1 MNKWYRF
8 TMIAVGIAVIV
19 VAVRT
24 CQSSRDTLESIQN
37 QENAG
42 QSNPELTLK
51 DVTLEQPDDNGGLLW
66 RVKAEEAT
74 YSPDRRLAS
83 LKSPEGEL
91 FQDGKLLY
99 EVKADQGEIRE
110 NGESIFLQGNIVAVS
125 PDNQVT
131 LRGNS
136 LEWTPE
142 EDLLLVRDNISGD
155 HPQLKAAAQEARL
168 FNRTQRL
175 ELLRGVMATTQQE
188 PWIGFESETLIW
200 LLDEEKLETDMPLQV
215 EQYVAKDD
223 STVTDRLIGR
233 QGEFDLIEQRATLR
247 QQVQLNALEIP
258 LQTNSDIAVWDT
270 VDSTVV
276 IDTPVQIQYPRRK
289 ITANA
294 NQARLNLNTEI
305 LVLNG
310 SVRSVDQERQS
321 LLIADQLTW
330 NIETQDVEGQGNVSY
345 RQQDPAAT
353 VNGDRAVGNLDE
365 QTVLVTG
372 RNVVTEIVPS
382 ELQ

>member
-8 TMIAVGIAVIV
+8 TVIAVVIAVIA

-24 CQSSRDTLESIQN
+24 CQSSGDTLESLRN
-37 QENAG
+37 QASSD

-66 RVKAEEAT
+66 RVKAKEAT

-91 FQDGKLLY
+91 FQDGKLVY
-99 EVKADQGEIRE
+99 QVKAEQGEIRE
-110 NGESIFLQGNIVAVS
+110 NGESIFLQGNIVAIS
-125 PDNQVT
+125 PENQIT

-142 EDLLLVRDNISGD
+142 DDLLRVQDSISGD
-155 HPQLKAAAQEARL
+155 HPQLKATAQEARL

-175 ELLRGVMATTQQE
+175 ELLRGVVATTQQE
-188 PWIGFESETLIW
+188 PWIGFESETLVW
-200 LLDEEKLETDMPLQV
+200 LLDEEKLETDTPLQV
-215 EQYVAKDD
+215 EQYIAKDD
-223 STVTDRLIGR
+223 STVTDRLAGK
-233 QGEFDLIEQRATLR
+233 QGEFDLAKQRATLR

-258 LQTNSDIAVWDT
+258 LQTNSDVAIWDT
-270 VDSTVV
+270 VASIVT
-276 IDTPVQIQYPRRK
+276 IDTPVQIQYPSRK

-294 NQARLNLNTEI
+294 NQARLNLNTEV

-310 SVRSVDQERQS
+310 NVRSVDRERQS
-321 LLIADQLTW
+321 LLAADQLTW
-330 NIETQDVEGQGNVSY
+330 NIKTQDVEGQGNVSY

-353 VNGDRAVGNLDE
+353 VNGDRAVGNLDQ

-382 ELQ
+382 ELE

>member
-1 MNKWYRF
+1 
-8 TMIAVGIAVIV
+8 MIAVVIAVVV

-24 CQSSRDTLESIQN
+24 CQSSGDTLESLQN
-37 QENAG
+37 QESG
-42 QSNPELTLK
+42 DQSNPELTLK
-51 DVTLEQPDDNGGLLW
+51 DVTLEQPDDNGDLLW

-125 PDNQVT
+125 PDNQIT

-142 EDLLLVRDNISGD
+142 ADLLLVRDNISGD

-168 FNRTQRL
+168 FNRAQRL
-175 ELLRGVMATTQQE
+175 ELLRGVVATTQQE

-200 LLDEEKLETDMPLQV
+200 LLDKEKLETDTPLQV
-215 EQYVAKDD
+215 EQYVAEDD
-223 STVTDRLIGR
+223 SSVTARLVGQ
-233 QGEFDLIEQRATLR
+233 QGDFDLTEQRATLR

-258 LQTNSDIAVWDT
+258 LQTNSDVAVWDT
-270 VDSTVV
+270 INSTVA
-276 IDTPVQIQYPRRK
+276 IDTPVQIQYPSRK

-310 SVRSVDQERQS
+310 NVRSVDQERQS
-321 LLIADQLTW
+321 LLVADQLTW
-330 NIETQDVEGQGNVSY
+330 NIQTQDVEGQGNVSY
-345 RQQDPAAT
+345 KQQDPAAT
-353 VNGDRAVGNLDE
+353 VNGDRAVGNLDDE
-365 QTVLVTG
+365 TILVTG
-372 RNVVTEIVPS
+372 RNVVTEIVPADL
-382 ELQ
+382 E

>member
-1 MNKWYRF
+1 MKKWYRF
-8 TMIAVGIAVIV
+8 TVIAVVIAVIV

-24 CQSSRDTLESIQN
+24 CQSSGDTLESLQN
-37 QENAG
+37 QETTD
-42 QSNPELTLK
+42 QTEPELTLK

-66 RVKAEEAT
+66 RVKAKEAT

-91 FQDGKLLY
+91 FQDGKLVY
-99 EVKADQGEIRE
+99 QVKADQGEIRE
-110 NGESIFLQGNIVAVS
+110 NGESIFLQGNIVAIS
-125 PDNQVT
+125 PDNQIT

-142 EDLLLVRDNISGD
+142 DDLLLVRDSISGD
-155 HPQLKAAAQEARL
+155 HPQLKATAQEARL

-175 ELLRGVMATTQQE
+175 ELLRGVVAATQQE
-188 PWIGFESETLIW
+188 PWIGFESETLVW
-200 LLDEEKLETDMPLQV
+200 LLDEEKLETDTPLQV
-215 EQYVAKDD
+215 EQYVSQED
-223 STVTDRLIGR
+223 STVTDRLVGK
-233 QGEFDLIEQRATLR
+233 QGEFDLTEQRATLR

-258 LQTNSDIAVWDT
+258 LQTNSNIAVWD
-270 VDSTVV
+270 VVAGTVV
-276 IDTPVQIQYPRRK
+276 INKPVRIQYPSRK

-310 SVRSVDQERQS
+310 NVKSVDRERQS
-321 LLIADQLTW
+321 LLAADQLTW
-330 NIETQDVEGQGNVSY
+330 NIKTQDVEGQGNVSY

-382 ELQ
+382 ELE